1 MKKYFIIIPIL
12 LIVYIATMDVSNQ
25 LIDNDEILGKLEET
39 NKQDEVKSANV
50 VAVSYN
56 GQNLNMSIDEYVV
69 GVLSCE
75 MPASFNIEALKA
87 GAVAARTFYLYKQNM
102 ISSYV
107 ATNNDQC
114 FINDEK
120 MKTKWGDG
128 YDKYYNI
135 IKEAV
140 SSTQGEYLTYD
151 GNIIESFYFSLSN
164 GYTENIEN
172 VFTESMPYLV
182 SVSSLWDKNV
192 SGYEKS
198 VNFKITDVLD
208 KLGLERSNELIIENL
223 EKSSTGRV
231 NKLDINGIT
240 FKGTDFRKRLGI
252 RSTDF
257 EIIVEGDNVNITTR
271 GYGHGVGL
279 SQYGANEMAKLGY
292 TYKDILKYYY
302 TGVDISTL

>member
-12 LIVYIATMDVSNQ
+12 LVVYILTLNNELELSS
-25 LIDNDEILGKLEET
+25 DNSSVKVEED
-39 NKQDEVKSANV
+39 KVEEVKSSNL

-56 GQNLNMSIDEYVV
+56 GQNLNMSIDDYVV

-75 MPASFNIEALKA
+75 MPASFDMEALKA
-87 GAVAARTFYLYKQNM
+87 GAVAARTFYMYKQNM
-102 ISSYV
+102 SSSYI
-107 ATNNDQC
+107 ATNTDQC
-114 FINDEK
+114 FINNEV
-120 MKTKWGDG
+120 MKEKWGDG
-128 YDKYYNI
+128 FENYYNR
-135 IKEAV
+135 IKDAV
-140 SSTQGEYLTYD
+140 METNGEYITYN

-172 VFTESMPYLV
+172 VFSESMPYLV
-182 SVSSLWDKNV
+182 SVSSTWDKNL

-198 VNFKITDVLD
+198 VNFKLSEVLN
-208 KLGLERSNELIIENL
+208 KLGLENSDSLEIKNI
-223 EKSSTGRV
+223 EKSSTGRI
-231 NKLDINGIT
+231 NKLDINGVT
-240 FKGTDFRKRLGI
+240 FRGTDFRKKLGI

-257 EIIVEGDNVNITTR
+257 DIEVVGDTVNITTR

-302 TGVDISTL
+302 TGVEISTL